1 MILYHGS
8 NIEIEKIDLSKCKPF
23 KDFGCGFYTTPIR
36 EQALSMARR
45 TVRIFGKGKP
55 CITEFLCDD
64 THFNYS
70 TGNHAPELLNIKR
83 FDEPCT
89 EWARF
94 VINNRNPEF
103 TNIQSQDCNVDC
115 KYDIVIGPVAND
127 DITALI
133 NVYLSGILSDEALTK
148 ELSFRELSIQFSFH
162 TEKSITCLRKTGAFY
177 G

>member
-8 NIEIEKIDLSKCKPF
+8 NTEIDKVDLGKCKPF
-23 KDFGCGFYTTPIR
+23 KDFGPGFYTTPLR

-45 TVRIFGKGKP
+45 TVRIFGGGKP
-55 CITEFLCDD
+55 IITEFYCDD
-64 THFNYS
+64 VLFDDSMEKS
-70 TGNHAPELLNIKR
+70 TYRMKIKR
-83 FDEPCT
+83 FSKPSA

-94 VINNRNPEF
+94 VINNRNKRF
-103 TNIQSQDCNVDC
+103 TQIQGPDCNIDC

-127 DITALI
+127 DITALVD
-133 NVYLSGILSDEALTK
+133 VYLSGILSDDALMR

-162 TEKSITCLRKTGAFY
+162 TKQSINCLQRTEVHY